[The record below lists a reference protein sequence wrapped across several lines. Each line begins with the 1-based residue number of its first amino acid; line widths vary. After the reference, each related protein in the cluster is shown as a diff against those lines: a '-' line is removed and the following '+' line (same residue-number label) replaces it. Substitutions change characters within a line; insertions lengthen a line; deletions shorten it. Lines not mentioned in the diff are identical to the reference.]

1 MPKALD
7 ILIDPNTGDLQVD
20 TEHDAL
26 GLIAQGLEVGDTT
39 YQNQAIILQS
49 VKGEFKEYPTLG
61 VGIADM
67 VNDHETTGWMRE
79 IALQLEADGLRVK
92 SVEIDIFNN
101 KLAIDASYSK

>member
-20 TEHDAL
+20 TERDAL
-26 GLIAQGLEVGDTT
+26 GLIAQGLGVGNAT

-61 VGIADM
+61 VGISDM
-67 VNDHETTGWMRE
+67 VNDHEATGWMRE
-79 IALQLEADGLRVK
+79 IALQLESDGMTVK
-92 SVEIDIFNN
+92 EVDIDITSG
-101 KLAIDASYSK
+101 KLTIDAEYNS